1 MNVKDLGNAVEV
13 TDIDLYNDEECKELG
28 KLVAHECVVSVPD
41 AKITEQRLHD
51 LQLQWGD
58 PSRSFIQNAVV
69 DGTLNGKHWRDIY
82 LYLGYIAKS
91 VKGLSDTMSR
101 VSFERTKKNRP
112 TGLFS
117 TGKLIWHCDQ
127 QSMVQKQRIIGLMSI
142 HDSENTQTTFMR
154 TSDFYE
160 DLNHEDRSM
169 VDELTTVWEWGG
181 KVYDRDPKDPVELLS
196 SRLASLPMDGIESP
210 LIETTATGRKGLRF
224 PNYMFGHFKGMGREE
239 SVKYRDYLWEK
250 LNKDKY
256 IYTKDWKDGQIMFM
270 DQNITL
276 HARPTD
282 VKEGMKRTMVR
293 NCTYV
298 NKLFEGQDPIQYIIM
313 DGKKIPYDEFLIMI
327 DEMKLKDH
335 NSKENKGDIWL
346 KQ

>member
-1 MNVKDLGNAVEV
+1 MKVTDLGNAVEV
-13 TDIDLYNDEECKELG
+13 TDIDLYNDDECKELG
-28 KLVAHECVVSVPD
+28 KLVAHECVVSVPQE
-41 AKITEQRLHD
+41 ITEQRLHD

-58 PSRSFIQNAVV
+58 PSRSFVQNAVV
-69 DGTLNGKHWRDIY
+69 DGRLKGRHWKDIF
-82 LYLGYIAKS
+82 LYLGYIAKP
-91 VKGLSDTMSR
+91 VKELSDTMSR
-101 VSFERTKKNRP
+101 VSFERTEKNRP

-127 QSMVQKQRIIGLMSI
+127 QAMVQKQRIIGLMSI

-224 PNYMFGHFKGMGREE
+224 PNYMFGYFKGMGREE

-327 DEMKLKDH
+327 DEMKLNDY